1 MILNVE
7 SLSSGY
13 GQTIILRDI
22 SFHLGSSEYLL
33 ITGRNGVGKTTLI
46 RTIVGLN
53 PVFQGKITFGS
64 IEITNFKPH
73 SRSKLGIGYVPQG
86 RRLFPYL
93 TVQENLL
100 ISKQS
105 FLSKK
110 NRIFTTFEDMI
121 DFIFGLFPTLVKLL
135 RKRAGSL
142 SGGEQQIVAIAR
154 ALTTGPSLI
163 LLDEPFEGIQP
174 SIVEDILKAFTEIKK
189 KLLISVILVEHKIQN
204 AWDIADRVCVIDS
217 GRKVYDEYVKNSSME
232 KVLEL
237 ISI

>member
-13 GQTIILRDI
+13 GQTLILREL
-22 SFHLGSSEYLL
+22 SLSLNFSEYLL

-53 PVFQGKITFGS
+53 RVYNGRIVFNSKDIT
-64 IEITNFKPH
+64 TYKP
-73 SRSKLGIGYVPQG
+73 SERSQLGIGYVPQG

-100 ISKQS
+100 ISKS
-105 FLSKK
+105 SFVSKKDKIFLS
-110 NRIFTTFEDMI
+110 FEDMV
-121 DFIFGLFPTLVKLL
+121 DFIHSLFPTLSKLL

-154 ALTTGPSLI
+154 ALATGPSLI

-174 SIVEDILKAFTEIKK
+174 SIVEDILKAFSEIKK
-189 KLLISVILVEHKIQN
+189 KFMISVVLVEHKIKN
-204 AWDIADRVCVIDS
+204 AWDLVDKVCVIDS
-217 GRKVYDEYVKNSSME
+217 GQKVFEDYKKNTSMNNI
-232 KVLEL
+232 LEL